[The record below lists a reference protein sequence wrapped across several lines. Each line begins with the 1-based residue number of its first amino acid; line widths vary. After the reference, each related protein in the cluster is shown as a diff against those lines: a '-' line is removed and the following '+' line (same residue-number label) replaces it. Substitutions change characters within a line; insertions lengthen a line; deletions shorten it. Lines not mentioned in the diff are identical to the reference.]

1 MKLRLDQLLVERGLV
16 ESRQKAQALILAGSV
31 LINKQKVEKPGHSVP
46 SDASVEILGG
56 LPFVSRGGVKLDAA
70 LTQFN
75 IDVSGKVAI
84 DIGASTGGFTDSL
97 LQRGAMRVYAVDV
110 GATQL
115 DWRVRT
121 DPRVIVRDQTN
132 ARYLTHT
139 DIPELCDIAVCD
151 VSFISVTLI
160 VPAVPALLKPQG
172 EMVILIKPQF
182 EVGRADVGKGGIVRD
197 PELHR
202 AACDKV
208 RRAVELLGYASELM
222 DSPITGAE
230 GNREFLL
237 HAHR

>member
-121 DPRVIVRDQTN
+121 DPRVIVKDQTN
-132 ARYLTHT
+132 ARYLAHT

-208 RRAVELLGYASELM
+208 RGAVELLGYATELM

-230 GNREFLL
+230 GNKEFLL